1 MSTEPNL
8 GYSVAPAQRTTLPL
22 PLGEG
27 ESSSARGEQEPSRCS
42 SICRTPSLSQRERAR
57 VRESGPELINSS
69 RSVETRNPLCPGRL
83 SPVAT
88 RRSFLQQSSLGF
100 GWLAFTGL
108 ANRLASAE
116 ARRPLSHFAA
126 RAKHVIFLFMDGGV
140 SHVDTFDPKPELT
153 KRTGQSA
160 QWRADELSQSINPSR
175 KWLKN
180 QWEFKQ
186 RGQSGLWVSDLLP
199 HIAGVADEL
208 CVVRSM
214 VGETPL
220 HGAQNL
226 LLHTGRSIG
235 AAPSLGSWVSYGL
248 GTANEQLPGYVLLN
262 NDWVPNGG
270 SQNFASSF
278 LPATHQA
285 TTVRAKGTP
294 VDNIVP
300 ADAAALQRAKLDF
313 LRDQDSATA
322 KSLGGSDAIESA
334 IKNYE
339 TAAQMQSLVPS
350 LCDVSGESA
359 ATLKLYGVD
368 RPNDFDR
375 FYSLQC
381 LRARRMVEAG
391 VRFIE
396 VTCPLTHNNNA
407 PWDQHGELRK
417 RHEENA
423 RITDQPVAALLKD
436 LKARGLLDDTLVL
449 WAGEMGRTP
458 HSSGTD
464 GRDHHVSGYTIFM
477 AGGGVR
483 GGMTY
488 GTTDE
493 MGMSAVENRVTIH
506 DLHATLLHQLGLN
519 HERLIFRFGGR
530 DQRLTDVHGRV
541 LTEILA

>member
-1 MSTEPNL
+1 MSTEQ
-8 GYSVAPAQRTTLPL
+8 GVAM
-22 PLGEG
+22 
-27 ESSSARGEQEPSRCS
+27 
-42 SICRTPSLSQRERAR
+42 
-57 VRESGPELINSS
+57 
-69 RSVETRNPLCPGRL
+69 NPLCPGRL
-83 SPVAT
+83 APAVT
-88 RRSFLQQSSLGF
+88 RRSFLQQSSLGI
-100 GWLAFTGL
+100 GWLAFAGL
-108 ANRLASAE
+108 ANRLAGVE
-116 ARRPLSHFAA
+116 ARRPQSHFAP

-153 KRTGQSA
+153 KRHGQPA
-160 QWRADELSQSINPSR
+160 QWRADELSQSVSANR

-180 QWEFKQ
+180 LWEYKQ
-186 RGQSGLWVSDLLP
+186 HGQSGLWVSDLLP

-220 HGAQNL
+220 HGAQSL

-248 GTANEQLPGYVLLN
+248 GTENEQLPSYMLLN

-285 TTVRAKGTP
+285 TPVRAKGRP
-294 VDNIVP
+294 VDNITP
-300 ADAAALQRAKLDF
+300 ADPAALQRAKLDF
-313 LRDQDSATA
+313 LREQDTATA
-322 KSLGGSDAIESA
+322 QARGGSDAIESA

-339 TAAQMQSLVPS
+339 TAARMQSLVPS
-350 LCDVSGESA
+350 LCDVTGESPE
-359 ATLKLYGVD
+359 TLRLYGVD
-368 RPNDFDR
+368 RANDFDK
-375 FYSLQC
+375 FYALQC

-396 VTCPLTHNNNA
+396 ITCPNTHGNNS
-407 PWDQHGELRK
+407 PWDQHGDLRR

-423 RITDQPVAALLKD
+423 RITDQPVAALIRD
-436 LKARGLLDDTLVL
+436 LRARGLLDDTLIL

-493 MGMSAVENRVTIH
+493 MGMSAVEHRVDIH
-506 DLHATLLHQLGLN
+506 DLHATVLHLLGMN
-519 HERLIFRFGGR
+519 HERLTFRFGGR
-530 DQRLTDVHGRV
+530 DQRLTDVHGQV
-541 LTEILA
+541 IEEILV